1 MTFWLIEDRGIG
13 KIVWS
18 QQVLNR
24 GPYDQKSYALP
35 PEPPSKDSL
44 VLFDASKIHCSSILC
59 SNGRKRLNHFS
70 SSVFLQNRFRF
81 VWVVIEPIRYRCF
94 WSENVIPY
102 PTTLETIRPQ
112 STLAP
117 SRSQKVFFLIPFK
130 ATPAAT
136 APIPRR
142 RWLPFPGLEGGPL
155 CHSTTQNPF
164 LFSGWKAS
172 RKKCFNLCSKGDNY
186 L

>member
-1 MTFWLIEDRGIG
+1 M
-13 KIVWS
+13 
-18 QQVLNR
+18 QQQ
-24 GPYDQKSYALP
+24 PHP
-35 PEPPSKDSL
+35 
-44 VLFDASKIHCSSILC
+44 
-59 SNGRKRLNHFS
+59 RLNHFS

-81 VWVVIEPIRYRCF
+81 EWVVIEPTRYRCF

-164 LFSGWKAS
+164 LFFWLKGITKKNVSTFVQKRIIICNSIAERDSQQLKKYNLAEVKDELMSSMSGILIFKQPVYNTLFRSLDA
-172 RKKCFNLCSKGDNY
+172 LC
-186 L
+186 